1 MKSTHKRPLI
11 FTVAA
16 LPYLNPPG
24 ERVSI
29 LYNGSTLYG
38 NLRAPNGIKTP
49 PVVILIMGLDSA
61 KEEMFYNEQ
70 LFLDRGMLYFDLD
83 QDKGKLNMIYPFAL
97 NMKTCSSSYRI
108 YKDAKR
114 FRCK

>member
-1 MKSTHKRPLI
+1 M
-11 FTVAA
+11 
-16 LPYLNPPG
+16 NPPG

-29 LYNGSTLYG
+29 PYNGGTLYG

-70 LFLDRGMLYFDLD
+70 LFLDRGMATLTFDGP
-83 QDKGKLNMIYPFAL
+83 DKEKLNMIYPFAL
-97 NMKTCSSSYRI
+97 NMKNLF
-108 YKDAKR
+108 KQL
-114 FRCK
+114 

>member
-1 MKSTHKRPLI
+1 MKSTHKKAVDI
-11 FTVAA
+11 YTKA

-29 LYNGSTLYG
+29 PYNGGTLYG

-70 LFLDRGMLYFDLD
+70 LFLDRGMATLTFDGPGQGED
-83 QDKGKLNMIYPFAL
+83 E
-97 NMKTCSSSYRI
+97 
-108 YKDAKR
+108 
-114 FRCK
+114 